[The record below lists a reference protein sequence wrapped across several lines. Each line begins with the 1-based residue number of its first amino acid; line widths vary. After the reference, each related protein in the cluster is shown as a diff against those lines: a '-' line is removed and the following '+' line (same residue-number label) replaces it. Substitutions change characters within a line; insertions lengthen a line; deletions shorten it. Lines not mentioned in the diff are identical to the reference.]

1 MMPTCFFRNSAACA
15 ANKELNMAKKM
26 TLKQKEKLFQQRQN
40 QNFKASTSL
49 DGFEVEEVAL
59 DAEQALQR
67 LAELRAHYEQ

>member
-1 MMPTCFFRNSAACA
+1 
-15 ANKELNMAKKM
+15 MAKKM

>member
-1 MMPTCFFRNSAACA
+1 
-15 ANKELNMAKKM
+15 MAKKM

-40 QNFKASTSL
+40 QNFKASTAL